1 MYILPA
7 NYTDKLFTEARAWA
21 GEVAP
26 VPAGTW
32 LWKYPMIITGSLKT
46 ETYSPCG
53 FSFFFCI
60 LSMSS
65 RPSDSNYQVCI

>member
-53 FSFFFCI
+53 FSFFF
-60 LSMSS
+60 L
-65 RPSDSNYQVCI
+65 YT